1 MPVLLL
7 TFYSP
12 LILFTNFKDHIEEKF
27 PQLSGKKLLIACSGG
42 VDSVVLSYL
51 IKELNFN
58 FALAHCN
65 FTLRGKE
72 SDVDEMFVI
81 GLAKTLDVPVFAET
95 FQTKAFAKDQRIS
108 TQMAA
113 RTLRY
118 NWFEQILTDFK
129 YDLLLTA
136 HHLDDDMETFFIN
149 LSRGTGIQGLTGI
162 PAQNDKVIRPLLP
175 FSRREIE
182 KYAEKNNLKW
192 REDLSNQKPDY
203 LRNKIR
209 LEVLPSFKETNPSI
223 FKNFQ
228 TTQRNLR
235 ASSVLVEDYMNLI
248 FKLVIVE
255 NNGSY
260 EIDISKLKE
269 IPHTRELLYELLNGF
284 GFTEW
289 DDVIHLLDAQTGKQV
304 FSNTHRL
311 LKNREKLLL
320 TAIDEEEK
328 EEFHVYEEGMDSPV
342 KLTIETV
349 EAIDEARAN
358 VIYVDADK
366 LSFPLTMRKRKEGD
380 IFQPFGMKG
389 KKKLS
394 KFFKDEKVPQ
404 FEKEKTWILLC
415 GDRIMWVMGYRLDE
429 RFKVD
434 SGTKIIYKITYTE

>member
-1 MPVLLL
+1 M
-7 TFYSP
+7 FSK
-12 LILFTNFKDHIEEKF
+12 FKKHIEEDF
-27 PQLSGKKLLIACSGG
+27 PFLMGKKLLVACSGG

-51 IKELNFN
+51 IKEMNLD

-65 FTLRGKE
+65 FTLRGKD
-72 SDVDEMFVI
+72 SDADEMFVV
-81 GLAKTLDVPVFAET
+81 GLAKALDISVFAET

-118 NWFEQILTDFK
+118 NWFAEISSNFNFDFI
-129 YDLLLTA
+129 LTA

-162 PAQNDKVIRPLLP
+162 PKQNEKVIRPLLP
-175 FSRREIE
+175 FSRKEIE
-182 KYAEKNNLKW
+182 DYAQRKGLRW

-260 EIDISKLKE
+260 EIDIPKLKE

-289 DDVIHLLDAQTGKQV
+289 DDVIHLLDSQTGKQL
-304 FSNTHRL
+304 FSATHRL

-320 TAIDEEEK
+320 TAIDFEEK
-328 EEFHVYEEGMDSPV
+328 EEEFYIYEEGMDSPV
-342 KLTIETV
+342 KLMIETV
-349 EAIDEARAN
+349 DAIEGPKAN

-366 LSFPLTMRKRKEGD
+366 MSFPLTMRKRNEGD
-380 IFQPFGMKG
+380 KFHPFGMKG
-389 KKKLS
+389 QKKLS
-394 KFFKDEKVPQ
+394 KFFKDEKIPQ
-404 FEKEKTWILLC
+404 FEKEKTWILLS
-415 GDRIMWVMGYRLDE
+415 GQHIMWVMGYRADE

-434 SGTKIIYKITYTE
+434 AGTKRIYRITYTE